1 MAPGQPSSY
10 GNRARGTMITEEYR
24 AKPPELVSLYAATSA
39 AFKILKEEFQVP
51 DIYELALH
59 HVDAAELRLTNTVD
73 IAAIAMRKVQAL
85 RWVAKPGVETTND
98 VVVALAADLSRAL
111 DHLVQHCDRYGNTLT
126 SCHPANAPY
135 CEHCS
140 PTTPNPTPKS
150 PPPPE
155 SHPAESDPH
164 ETVHSSNYEKNSTN
178 TTRIRYS
185 LKVSECWRRKEL
197 AVARAL
203 HHMQSDHACRRRD
216 TASATTNSR
225 DGSNQTL

>member
-1 MAPGQPSSY
+1 
-10 GNRARGTMITEEYR
+10 MITEEYR